1 MPSQSLYV
9 NFYLLSTFYSRQHST
24 KCNPW
29 VLYCRWPD
37 LPGPGAQLQDQ
48 RPGEEVQRG
57 EHLRCRSHTHVA
69 SFATENISNIFL
81 IGSVANFPVKS
92 ERITGKRSLLRN
104 CKLLKIEILIEME
117 IYLYS
122 SKHDI
127 IIDNLNWIVM
137 SFSAK
142 FKRRKR
148 YKFGECLHLLIYFI
162 LVWFPI
168 CQLPT
173 FHLNKLSGRGT
184 GFKDY
189 VELKNEN
196 SEYIYLFPVFSKCIS
211 IM

>member
-1 MPSQSLYV
+1 MTRSAWARRPAPGSATRGGSTAWWAPPLQVPHTCSFIGNRKHLEYFLDRERGELPSQVRENYREEITIEKLH
-9 NFYLLSTFYSRQHST
+9 TEQSRNSH
-24 KCNPW
+24 W
-29 VLYCRWPD
+29 DGD
-37 LPGPGAQLQDQ
+37 LFIFQL
-48 RPGEEVQRG
+48 
-57 EHLRCRSHTHVA
+57 
-69 SFATENISNIFL
+69 
-81 IGSVANFPVKS
+81 
-92 ERITGKRSLLRN
+92 
-104 CKLLKIEILIEME
+104 
-117 IYLYS
+117 
-122 SKHDI
+122 DI

-189 VELKNEN
+189 VELKYDN
-196 SEYIYLFPVFSKCIS
+196 SEYIYLFPVFSKCIHYVN
-211 IM
+211 